1 MLRKLIALTA
11 IAALSMALVA
21 VAGAKPQ
28 IKHVETKVSLTFTH
42 GTLPVAPYIQD
53 EFSGRVKAKKSC
65 KKKRMVTIDGT
76 ALSDTTDSSG
86 DFVIAVG
93 YVGPGTYT
101 ATAAAKNRKTN
112 NGTKIVCEKGTSKPV
127 TVP

>member
-1 MLRKLIALTA
+1 MVRKLIALTA
-11 IAALSMALVA
+11 IVAMSMALVA

-28 IKHVETKVSLTFTH
+28 VKHVSAKISLTFTDAS
-42 GTLPVAPYIQD
+42 TPYAQD

-65 KKKRMVTIDGT
+65 KKKRTVTIDGT

-86 DFVIAVG
+86 DYVIAAGDVA
-93 YVGPGTYT
+93 PGSYT
-101 ATAAAKNRKTN
+101 ATVAAKNRKTN
-112 NGTKIVCEKGTSKPV
+112 NGTKIVCDAATSEPV

>member
-28 IKHVETKVSLTFTH
+28 VKHVSSKISLTFTN
-42 GTLPVAPYIQD
+42 GTLPAAPYVEDQ
-53 EFSGRVKAKKSC
+53 FSGRVKAKKSC
-65 KKKRMVTIDGT
+65 RKKRAVTIDGT
-76 ALSDTTDSSG
+76 ALSATTDSSG
-86 DFVIAVG
+86 DYAISAGDVA
-93 YVGPGTYT
+93 PGTYT
-101 ATAAAKNRKTN
+101 ATVAKKNRKTN
-112 NGTKIVCEKGTSKPV
+112 NGTKIVCDAATSDPV

>member
-1 MLRKLIALTA
+1 MVRKLIALTA

-28 IKHVETKVSLTFTH
+28 VKHVSSKISLTFTN
-42 GTLPVAPYIQD
+42 GSSPYTQD

-65 KKKRMVTIDGT
+65 KKKRAVTIDGT
-76 ALSDTTDSSG
+76 TLSGTTDSSG
-86 DFVIAVG
+86 DFKIAAGDVA
-93 YVGPGTYT
+93 PGTYT
-101 ATAAAKNRKTN
+101 ATVAAKNRKTN
-112 NGTKIVCEKGTSKPV
+112 NGTKIVCDEATSNPV